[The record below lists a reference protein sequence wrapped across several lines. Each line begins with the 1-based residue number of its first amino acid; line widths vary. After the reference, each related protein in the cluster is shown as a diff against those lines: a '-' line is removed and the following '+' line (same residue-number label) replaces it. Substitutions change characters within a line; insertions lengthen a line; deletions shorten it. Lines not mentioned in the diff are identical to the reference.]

1 MAGAQGGGDTEA
13 EREQGLPGHL
23 HRLAFTLGDGVL
35 GEWVNELPIV

>member
-1 MAGAQGGGDTEA
+1 MAGAQGGRDKEA

-23 HRLAFTLGDGVL
+23 HKLAFTLGDGVL